1 MTRRRPSIV
10 FAAIGVF
17 AALSIVASA
26 QDLPKS
32 GTLGADLFWITES
45 GTGNSQLAA
54 VALAASPVPI
64 PLTPVVANVPSRWAH
79 RRRYLG
85 ALETEIAI
93 ATPFTFLTPMG
104 GSLGQGG
111 IHMLDLRA
119 GFLQTTFVSTANP
132 PGFDLAFDANLQQ
145 VFAAVDNGLG
155 QTTIYGFSYAVPGV
169 LAPLSPPSLT
179 IAGSPAA
186 GACRIALD
194 PSNGTLHVPTTAGV
208 QIVAYSATAQ
218 EMALGPFVAM
228 GTAVPVTSVAIFD
241 FAGAKAY
248 AVGTSTFNP
257 SGSPIAAGVLA
268 YDAAGTMLSG
278 GEFGVIPGLFPLR
291 SYVQAAGTQ
300 ELAVV
305 ANGTR
310 AYIYFLLRDPSPT
323 AFFIRPSAVGV
334 VKLDVAQSPS
344 IGTLVCSE
352 ACGEPFSLPSV
363 SGTRVAFE
371 SSQGPPFSFVPPDGS
386 ERISI
391 IYSPLDPL
399 GAATPFGLMQ
409 TAGPLQGRIST
420 KGMDRPIW
428 SHDGLRVISSTS
440 AFPGAPQPGNP
451 GLEVLDVPANI
462 PINEYLGPQ
471 TVVSYLPFP
480 NQTINFPSVFLPRDP
495 FAASFLSGFT
505 FAGSISHGGTGGVML
520 FPFGQIGQLQTESVP
535 FVQSPLI
542 PNFPGL
548 VRPSNLDATSPTVPL
563 PGTFGARR
571 TTFNLVPGL
580 GLTGLLMSGAVG
592 SEIVVQAT
600 GWNFQTAFG
609 LNAGSLGAFHI
620 ALPAGW
626 ITSSEFLS
634 L

>member
-1 MTRRRPSIV
+1 MTRQRPSIV
-10 FAAIGVF
+10 LAVCIWVAA
-17 AALSIVASA
+17 ASFSLTA

-32 GTLGADLFWITES
+32 GTLGADLFWITDTA
-45 GTGNSQLAA
+45 TGNSQLTA

-64 PLTPVVANVPSRWAH
+64 PLTPVLSNVPSRWAH

-93 ATPFTFLTPMG
+93 VTPFTFLTAMG
-104 GSLGQGG
+104 GSVGQGG
-111 IHMLDLRA
+111 IHMLDVRSGA
-119 GFLQTTFVSTANP
+119 IQSVFAPTQNP
-132 PGFDLAFDANLQQ
+132 PGFDLAFDETLQQ

-155 QTTIYGFSYAVPGV
+155 QTTIYGFSYGTPGV
-169 LAPLSPPSLT
+169 LSPLSPPSLT

-194 PSNGTLHVPTTAGV
+194 ASQRTLHVPTTAGV
-208 QIVAYSATAQ
+208 QIVNY
-218 EMALGPFVAM
+218 ALSSPQMSFGPLVST
-228 GTAVPVTSVAIFD
+228 GPAVPVTSVSIFD
-241 FAGAKAY
+241 LGGSPAY
-248 AVGTSTFNP
+248 AVGTSTFNGA
-257 SGSPIAAGVLA
+257 GSPIAAGVLT
-268 YDAAGTMLSG
+268 YDAAGVVISG

-300 ELAVV
+300 ELAVIGDG
-305 ANGTR
+305 NR

-323 AFFIRPSAVGV
+323 AFFIRPSAVGA
-334 VKLDVAQSPS
+334 VKLEVGQSPS
-344 IGTLVCSE
+344 YGTLVCSE

-363 SGTRVAFE
+363 SGGRVAFE

-399 GAATPFGLMQ
+399 GVGTTFGLMQ

-420 KGMDRPIW
+420 KGMDRPLW
-428 SHDGLRVISSTS
+428 SRDGQRVISSTS

-451 GLEVLDVPANI
+451 GLEILDVPANI

-548 VRPSNLDATSPTVPL
+548 VRPSNLDATTPTVPL

-580 GLTGLLMSGAVG
+580 GFTGLLMSGAVG

-600 GWNFQTAFG
+600 GWNFQSAFG